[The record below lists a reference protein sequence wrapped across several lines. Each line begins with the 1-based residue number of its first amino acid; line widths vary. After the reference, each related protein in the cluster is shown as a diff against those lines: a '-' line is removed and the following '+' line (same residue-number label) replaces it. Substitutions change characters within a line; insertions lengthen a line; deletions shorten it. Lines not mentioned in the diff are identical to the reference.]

1 MKNLTKITILS
12 QSYPSGKGE
21 VFLENEL
28 KVLVGI
34 AHPIELYNAYADG
47 DETRVLPAGVRSQLL
62 SGRSG
67 KMMRLKTLMNK
78 VYRTEIKKH
87 GIGFRNV
94 QWLGYFAEA
103 LHRKRFLEKNGLDDQ
118 TIYYSFWT
126 DEWAL
131 ALALL
136 KKEGKI
142 KRFYSR
148 VHGYDLFEERS
159 PGGKIPFRDFVLQQ
173 VDRVYCVSDAGRQ
186 YLNQKYAAYQHKFFL
201 FSLGVFDHGMGKT
214 PEMEI
219 PLVVSCSNVIPL
231 KRVHLIAE
239 MLGKFNHPLRWV
251 HFGAGKDLEKV
262 RELVKGFEHV
272 QAEFPGHVSN
282 ADLISFYQNNAVHA
296 FVHMSETEG
305 GIPVSIQEAVSFGI
319 PIIAA
324 NAGGVP
330 EIVNAQTGVLLSH
343 AFDAQAAV
351 NALSMII
358 ETMSCD
364 ARKRE
369 SIRNVWKLH
378 FDAQKK
384 YTDFAE
390 HLIHE

>member
-1 MKNLTKITILS
+1 
-12 QSYPSGKGE
+12 
-21 VFLENEL
+21 
-28 KVLVGI
+28 
-34 AHPIELYNAYADG
+34 
-47 DETRVLPAGVRSQLL
+47 
-62 SGRSG
+62 
-67 KMMRLKTLMNK
+67 
-78 VYRTEIKKH
+78 
-87 GIGFRNV
+87 
-94 QWLGYFAEA
+94 
-103 LHRKRFLEKNGLDDQ
+103 
-118 TIYYSFWT
+118 
-126 DEWAL
+126 
-131 ALALL
+131 
-136 KKEGKI
+136 
-142 KRFYSR
+142 
-148 VHGYDLFEERS
+148 
-159 PGGKIPFRDFVLQQ
+159 
-173 VDRVYCVSDAGRQ
+173 
-186 YLNQKYAAYQHKFFL
+186 
-201 FSLGVFDHGMGKT
+201 
-214 PEMEI
+214 
-219 PLVVSCSNVIPL
+219 
-231 KRVHLIAE
+231 
-239 MLGKFNHPLRWV
+239 MLGKFNLPLRWV